1 MAVLCLAGVSVALCS
16 WSHTSGSR
24 VLAVQGRQHSAQS
37 RAPWGICEVSHSMSP
52 LHHPLPHRALGGLGG
67 CAQQGCEQP
76 QGWGSPTRGTPVS
89 PVKAAGRMQGRQ
101 EVSELQGT
109 GMGGDQRAVEAW
121 VRERDCAFLC
131 CSEPGVQLEPGR
143 RARSSAWSHTCTA
156 REVVSAHLHESSHQ
170 TPTEHSLQA
179 R

>member
-1 MAVLCLAGVSVALCS
+1 MWHCAPGPTPQGAVCWLSREGSTLPRAELRGGFVRYHTACHPSITLCLTG
-16 WSHTSGSR
+16 H
-24 VLAVQGRQHSAQS
+24 
-37 RAPWGICEVSHSMSP
+37 
-52 LHHPLPHRALGGLGG
+52 LGG

-179 R
+179 S